1 MNKSV
6 RRLFDLLKSQEGRC
20 FYCGQILPLHLAS
33 IEHLIPLTKG
43 GKRGADNVVACC
55 RAMNHFLGP
64 IPFKLKVQIVSDV
77 GFMEGITKWCKA
89 ASARPDKAADLPHV
103 PSLRGAAAGGGRGPA
118 ASHAVHQGKPSHDT
132 PDDPS
137 CSPFLTE

>member
-1 MNKSV
+1 MNKA
-6 RRLFDLLKSQEGRC
+6 RLLSELLKSQKGCC
-20 FYCGQILPLHLAS
+20 FYCGQGLPLHLAS
-33 IEHLIPLTKG
+33 IEHLVPINEG

-64 IPFKLKVQIVSDV
+64 IPLKLKVQILSDV
-77 GFMEGITKWCKA
+77 GFMGGITKWCKA
-89 ASARPDKAADLPHV
+89 ASARPDKAADMPHV
-103 PSLRGAAAGGGRGPA
+103 PPCGAATGGGRDPA

-137 CSPFLTE
+137 CSLFLTE